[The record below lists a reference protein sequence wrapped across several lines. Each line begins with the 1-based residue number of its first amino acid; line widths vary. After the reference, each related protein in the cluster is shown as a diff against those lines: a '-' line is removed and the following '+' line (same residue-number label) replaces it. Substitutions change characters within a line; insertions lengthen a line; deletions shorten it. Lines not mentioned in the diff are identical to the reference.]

1 MKFKQIKY
9 SLKIVYILLKT
20 MKVCIGGTFDILH
33 KGHKLLIGTAFKIAE
48 EKGTV
53 FIGLATDYLL
63 KNKKN
68 VKTFE
73 QREGNLRRYLTK
85 QGLINNAII
94 KSINDK
100 YGPTL
105 NEDFDVIVV
114 SPETTKTAEEIN
126 IKRRKKGKKPLR
138 IVQIPFVNADD
149 NKPISTTRI
158 KNKEIDENGK
168 ILKSG
173 D

>member
-1 MKFKQIKY
+1 
-9 SLKIVYILLKT
+9 

-33 KGHKLLIGTAFKIAE
+33 KGHKLLIDTAFKIAG

-53 FIGLATDYLL
+53 FIGLATGDLL

-73 QREGNLRRYLTK
+73 QREKNIHKYLFDK
-85 QGLINNAII
+85 GFNSKVVI
-94 KSINDK
+94 KPINDE

-105 NEDFDVIVV
+105 NKDFDVIVV

-126 IKRRKKGKKPLR
+126 IKRRDNGKKPLR

-149 NKPISTTRI
+149 NKPISTTRV
-158 KNKEIDENGK
+158 KNKEIDENGQ
-168 ILKSG
+168 ILKTG